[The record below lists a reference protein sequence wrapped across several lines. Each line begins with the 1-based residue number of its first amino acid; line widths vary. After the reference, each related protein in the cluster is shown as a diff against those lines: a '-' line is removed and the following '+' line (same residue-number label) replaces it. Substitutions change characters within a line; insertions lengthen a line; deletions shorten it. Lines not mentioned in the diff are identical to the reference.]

1 MLAPPARSM
10 QMNGI
15 LPAPCKAMPQDCFS
29 ATRSGDNAASAARG
43 FANRP
48 KMDGAMTVAA
58 PLMKPWETNWR
69 RVTGRGWPVCN
80 SGASG

>member
-15 LPAPCKAMPQDCFS
+15 LPAPCTAMPQLCLS
-29 ATRSGDNAASAARG
+29 ASRSGDSAASAARG

-48 KMDGAMTVAA
+48 KIDGAMTVAA
-58 PLMKPWETNWR
+58 PLMKPCATN
-69 RVTGRGWPVCN
+69 
-80 SGASG
+80 